1 MTQSLSNR
9 EISIMVIK
17 EMLKEMDR
25 VDNESYKWF
34 LVVKENGKQIVEY
47 SCPNEIV
54 GDMVK
59 ILAAFQMGEEIQPSE
74 AIIIQFRN
82 VIESGII
89 PLEMTSKL
97 TGISEEYLKKLLSGI
112 SEPYDTKKIIALT
125 ELLEKI
131 K

>member
-1 MTQSLSNR
+1 
-9 EISIMVIK
+9 MVIK

-25 VDNESYKWF
+25 VDNERYEWF
-34 LVVKENGKQIVEY
+34 LVAKENGKQIAEY
-47 SCPNEIV
+47 SCPNKIV

-59 ILAAFQMGEEIQPSE
+59 ILAAFQMGEEIKPSE
-74 AIIIQFRN
+74 AIINQFRN
-82 VIESGII
+82 VIERGII

-112 SEPYDTKKIIALT
+112 SEPCDTKKIIALT